1 MAFNHDEE
9 IKDSYMMESIDS
21 SRYQKIR
28 DKNGGKMASAASQ
41 Q

>member
-21 SRYQKIR
+21 SRFQKIR
-28 DKNGGKMASAASQ
+28 DKNGG
-41 Q
+41 